1 MPNIYLK
8 LHIHIHL
15 NLFKATR
22 RAACNVRGSPSALP
36 GADPQPGAEAP
47 ADVRG
52 HPRGLRGPA
61 SGTTAILGTRGE
73 GGWLSFGPSS
83 VPRRRA
89 PPPPSAVPKAVPEA
103 RRASATAG
111 TPRTQEPGVAQ
122 ARRLQAALR
131 GRGAPPGGKGK
142 ESGRCAVLRYKM
154 RRGLLRRAKGFG
166 VFFWFGSPP
175 HPRLPS
181 PLCCSLLLPL
191 SGDLRGK
198 IANPQPS
205 PKKPNPRQEKR
216 PRWRRRAGGSARCS
230 PSAGRGDGR

>member
-1 MPNIYLK
+1 MPNIHLK

-36 GADPQPGAEAP
+36 SADPQPGAEAP

-73 GGWLSFGPSS
+73 GG
-83 VPRRRA
+83 
-89 PPPPSAVPKAVPEA
+89 
-103 RRASATAG
+103 
-111 TPRTQEPGVAQ
+111 
-122 ARRLQAALR
+122 
-131 GRGAPPGGKGK
+131 
-142 ESGRCAVLRYKM
+142 AVLRPLVRPQEKGSPPSLRARSLKPC
-154 RRGLLRRAKGFG
+154 RRLGAQVQPRELRAPKKREWRKPGGCRRLCAAAERPRGGRGRKAGDARCCAIKCAGACYDVQKALG
-166 VFFWFGSPP
+166 VFFGLGPA
-175 HPRLPS
+175 PRLPS